1 MDSLQHLNWKQGLF
15 LKPQHFQQFSHT
27 THELAFAHASAL
39 SGNGSGLYECAYDEA
54 ALASGIL
61 QFTHLIAVFPD
72 GTLVK
77 YPGNC
82 DISPVSLNQTEA
94 DNDGTITV
102 YLGLSALSAEK
113 SNLANSAGDT
123 ERYALA
129 QTIERADLFDPED
142 VAGIESLHYNVGVF
156 ANSDPNDKAMMSMAL
171 CRITSSGGQY
181 EMDSRFIPPAVFISG
196 ANSLREQVKT
206 MKQSLLS
213 RYEQLE
219 SFNGLHTADGAGSNL
234 RTTMALQVITDAIPE
249 FCHFDEVPNVPVE
262 TVYLAC
268 RRLVAKLS
276 NFSKLCS
283 ITGESA
289 TPNLSLLPF
298 NQQNLEECF
307 HRAFQLCHSLLNQL
321 TVSPELLV
329 ELQPQENQCF
339 AATLSTEM
347 LNSTNTLYLRLRSE
361 QDLESYADS
370 IVDFAKLGADS
381 QVAIYLKRALPGI
394 KLRYLHRK
402 PLGIANKPNSF
413 YFALE
418 MDGFEWAQMLEQQ
431 RVGFIWTE
439 QPADLSVEVIAV
451 RG

>member
-1 MDSLQHLNWKQGLF
+1 M
-15 LKPQHFQQFSHT
+15 
-27 THELAFAHASAL
+27 
-39 SGNGSGLYECAYDEA
+39 
-54 ALASGIL
+54 
-61 QFTHLIAVFPD
+61 
-72 GTLVK
+72 
-77 YPGNC
+77 
-82 DISPVSLNQTEA
+82 SLNQTEA

-102 YLGLSALSAEK
+102 HLGLSALSAEK

-142 VAGIESLHYNVGVF
+142 VVGIESLHYNVGVF

-196 ANSLREQVKT
+196 ASSLREQVKT

-339 AATLSTEM
+339 VATLSAEM

-418 MDGFEWAQMLEQQ
+418 MDGFEWAQLLEQQ